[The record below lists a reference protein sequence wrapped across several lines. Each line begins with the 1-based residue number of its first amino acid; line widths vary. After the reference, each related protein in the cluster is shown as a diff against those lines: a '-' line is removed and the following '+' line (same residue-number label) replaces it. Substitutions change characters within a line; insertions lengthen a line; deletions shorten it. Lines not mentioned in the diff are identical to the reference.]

1 MTSARQ
7 IEANRRNAARST
19 GPNSE
24 QGKALAAQNARSHGL
39 TAAPPESE
47 VDQWLRIIL
56 NQPILPSAETILRH
70 EGLRRARRLAEAE
83 ARLALLRRS
92 LDSETMPIELGDP
105 DRNKYEEIREKIG
118 SLLREPWKYGNN
130 VEEAMLKFEHLREM
144 HCAHEEYL
152 KLSARYLREA
162 RSARKRAFK
171 EWLKWQREAI
181 S

>member
-1 MTSARQ
+1 VTSARQ
-7 IEANRRNAARST
+7 HAANGRNAGRST
-19 GPNSE
+19 GPTSE
-24 QGKALAAQNARSHGL
+24 EGKAVAAQNARSHGL
-39 TAAPPESE
+39 TAAPPEGE
-47 VDQWLRIIL
+47 VNQWLRLIL

-92 LDSETMPIELGDP
+92 LDSEAMPIEVGDP
-105 DRNKYEEIREKIG
+105 DQRKYEEIRKEIG

-144 HCAHEEYL
+144 HRAHEEYL

-171 EWLKWQREAI
+171 EWLKWQRETI